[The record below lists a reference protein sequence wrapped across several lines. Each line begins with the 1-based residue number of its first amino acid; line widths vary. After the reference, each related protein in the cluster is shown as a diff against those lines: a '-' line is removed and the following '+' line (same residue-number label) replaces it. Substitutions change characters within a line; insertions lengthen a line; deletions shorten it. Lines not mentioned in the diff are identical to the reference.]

1 MANRRY
7 ITLETAPELIGKTVD
22 CFKRMGHFYPL
33 RVIQMGEDGLYFVV
47 DRGGTSFHPETCYG
61 CRHFDGIDISRP
73 PQSWCYVEEDDNG

>member
-47 DRGGTSFHPETCYG
+47 DRNSVAMP
-61 CRHFDGIDISRP
+61 IDENDRIPYDFVVRESG
-73 PQSWCYVEEDDNG
+73 Q

>member
-22 CFKRMGHFYPL
+22 CFKRMGKFYPL

-47 DRGGTSFHPETCYG
+47 DRNSVAMPINENDRIPYDFVVQE
-61 CRHFDGIDISRP
+61 SE
-73 PQSWCYVEEDDNG
+73 Q

>member
-47 DRGGTSFHPETCYG
+47 DRNSVAMPIDENDRIPYDFIVKEGG
-61 CRHFDGIDISRP
+61 D
-73 PQSWCYVEEDDNG
+73 

>member
-1 MANRRY
+1 MNMPNRRY

-47 DRGGTSFHPETCYG
+47 DRNSVAMPINENDQIPYDFVVQESG
-61 CRHFDGIDISRP
+61 
-73 PQSWCYVEEDDNG
+73 Q